1 LYLKA
6 FTMTR
11 HQSNRKSHTSNAI
24 TNPICKLET
33 PTAHSINKKNQSRS
47 SIGKLPF
54 SSLDHSHQATVTWLN
69 SWIQAYTAGFE
80 RWFYYWNE

>member
-33 PTAHSINKKNQSRS
+33 PTAHSINKKKPES
-47 SIGKLPF
+47 KLYRKTPV
-54 SSLDHSHQATVTWLN
+54 L
-69 SWIQAYTAGFE
+69 IP
-80 RWFYYWNE
+80 